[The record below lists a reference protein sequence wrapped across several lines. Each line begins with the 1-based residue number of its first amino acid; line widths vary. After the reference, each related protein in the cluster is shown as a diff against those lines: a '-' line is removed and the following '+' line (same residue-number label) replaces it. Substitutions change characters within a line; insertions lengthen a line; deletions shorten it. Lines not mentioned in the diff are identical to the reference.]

1 MQHIGDSQNPSLKLG
16 DVHLWS
22 NSLLIG
28 RNEFAIYEASLSDEE
43 RQRAKSFH
51 FEHDRRRYVA
61 ARGQL
66 RALLGHYASTAPAEV
81 VIHTG
86 AHGKPYLQY
95 PAELIHFNVSHTGDK
110 ALIAFCPDGP
120 VGVDIEEMKRETWLE
135 EIADTFCT
143 PGELAKIHDM
153 APELQSRE
161 LLRFWTAKEAFL
173 KALGKGLQVPLDEIE
188 LLPSDLP
195 TGGFRWST
203 DPGLSDFFQHYPL
216 PFYERSGYCASLVTL
231 KGIACSR
238 LFWHRFR
245 NTHVKDQ

>member
-1 MQHIGDSQNPSLKLG
+1 MQHIGNSQNPHLKLG
-16 DVHLWS
+16 EVHLWS

-28 RNEFAIYEASLSDEE
+28 RNEFVVYENSLSDEE
-43 RQRAKSFH
+43 RQRAKKIH
-51 FEHDRRRYVA
+51 FEQDRRRYVA

-66 RALLGHYASTAPAEV
+66 RALLGHYADVPPAD
-81 VIHTG
+81 VIIRTG

-95 PAELIHFNVSHTGDK
+95 PPELIHFNVSHTGDK

-120 VGVDIEEMKRETWLE
+120 VGVDIEELKGETWLK

-143 PGELAKIHDM
+143 ESELDDIQSLPPK
-153 APELQSRE
+153 LQSRD
-161 LLRFWTAKEAFL
+161 LLRIWTAKEAFL

-188 LLPSDLP
+188 LLPGDLP
-195 TGGFRWST
+195 VGGFRWST

-245 NTHVKDQ
+245 STHVQDS